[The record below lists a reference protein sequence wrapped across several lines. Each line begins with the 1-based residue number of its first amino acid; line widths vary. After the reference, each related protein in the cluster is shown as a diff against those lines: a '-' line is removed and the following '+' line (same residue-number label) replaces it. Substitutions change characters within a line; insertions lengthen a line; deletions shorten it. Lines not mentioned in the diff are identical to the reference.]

1 MPNVRSIPST
11 ITEIAL
17 IQFSLVVLKGPSICR
32 QNAIGPKG
40 EVSGDGLESSRQGCH
55 METLQVAN
63 CYIGISLDP
72 SKPKGMPLGPKLHSA
87 LASYSFI
94 TKYIYKAKA

>member
-1 MPNVRSIPST
+1 MPNIRSIPLT

-32 QNAIGPKG
+32 QHAIGPKG
-40 EVSGDGLESSRQGCH
+40 EVSGDGLESSQLGCH

-63 CYIGISLDP
+63 EGD
-72 SKPKGMPLGPKLHSA
+72 LHGRPG
-87 LASYSFI
+87 
-94 TKYIYKAKA
+94 TRGKAVWPDTCGRR